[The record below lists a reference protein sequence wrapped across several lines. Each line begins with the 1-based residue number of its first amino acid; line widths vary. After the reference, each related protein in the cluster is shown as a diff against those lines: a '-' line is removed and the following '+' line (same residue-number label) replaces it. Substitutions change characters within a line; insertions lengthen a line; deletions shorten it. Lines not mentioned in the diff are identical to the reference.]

1 MGVIAAIKQRRSLL
15 FAGDILL
22 ILAATELSTWIRLG
36 QSIQVFSR
44 HTGASTFTLILYITM
59 LYIFDLYKA
68 DRTRLTKDV
77 CFRLAVAVGS
87 AGAVSAV
94 IFYSFPNWVFGRGIF
109 LIQMCLVLL
118 FLSGWRWLCCTLVS
132 APIGQTKV
140 LIIGA
145 GRSGQA
151 LFSLL
156 NNPDS
161 PYKPVGFVD
170 DDPDK
175 IGSMAGS
182 APVLGS
188 TDHLTKIA
196 SRQQIGMAILAIT
209 HDRSESLVDRIIRAR
224 LQGLT
229 IPDMPTIYEELTGSI
244 PVEHLRRDW
253 LLFANGFSLLSKQ
266 YVQRIKRIIDVVS
279 SGVLIIVSAP
289 AMVMTA
295 IAVRCESRGPVF
307 FRQERVGK
315 DGNVF
320 LVLKFR
326 SMIEGAESNGAAWAA
341 ENDPR
346 VTRVGKVIRFLRIDE
361 LPQILNVF
369 RGEMSLVGPRP
380 ERPEF
385 VKELEARIPFYGIRH
400 SIRPGITGW
409 AQVKYG
415 YGASLEDA
423 LKKLE
428 YDLFY
433 LKNMSIL
440 LDVKIL
446 LKTIGVVL
454 FGQGAR

>member
-1 MGVIAAIKQRRSLL
+1 MGVIETIKQRRSLL

-44 HTGASTFTLILYITM
+44 HTGASTFTLALYITM
-59 LYIFDLYKA
+59 LYIFDLYKT
-68 DRTRLTKDV
+68 DRSRLTRDV
-77 CFRLAVAVGS
+77 CFRLAVAVAS
-87 AGAVSAV
+87 AGAVSAI
-94 IFYSFPNWVFGRGIF
+94 IFYLFPNWVFGRGIF
-109 LIQMCLVLL
+109 LIQMCLVFL
-118 FLSGWRWLCCTLVS
+118 FLSGWRWLCCMLIS

-175 IGSMAGS
+175 TGSMVGS
-182 APVLGS
+182 TPVLG
-188 TDHLTKIA
+188 TIDELTKIA
-196 SRQQIGMAILAIT
+196 SRQQVGTAILAIT
-209 HDRSESLVDRIIRAR
+209 HDRSEALVDRIISAR
-224 LQGLT
+224 LQGLA
-229 IPDMPTIYEELTGSI
+229 ISDMPTIYEELTGAI

-253 LLFANGFSLLSKQ
+253 LLFADGFTLLSKQ
-266 YVQRIKRIIDVVS
+266 YVRKIKRIIDVIS
-279 SGVLIIVSAP
+279 SGILIIVSAP
-289 AMVMTA
+289 IMMLTA
-295 IAVRCESRGPVF
+295 IAIRCESRGPVF
-307 FRQERVGK
+307 FRQKRVGK
-315 DGNVF
+315 DGKIF

-326 SMIEGAESNGAAWAA
+326 SMIEGAENNGAAWAV

-346 VTRVGKVIRFLRIDE
+346 VTRVGRIIRLLRIDE

-369 RGEMSLVGPRP
+369 HGEMSLVGPRP

-385 VKELEARIPFYGIRH
+385 VKELEARIPFYSIRH
-400 SIRPGITGW
+400 SVRPGITGW

-440 LDVKIL
+440 LDIEIL